1 MKLLFIHGFAE
12 DHTIFNEVRKTITQ
26 GEQIAIDL
34 EKVLANWHDA
44 PNDLDVQKM
53 ASYLIKKYE
62 ITAQDCVIGHSMGGW
77 IASYM
82 KQECGCK
89 AILLASL
96 TDQKKLITPLTNL
109 NLIKYLIKFGL
120 FQSSFIDSFLK
131 KEYKFQESKKLYD
144 GIIDGL
150 MKMDKKVL
158 YQQSQILFVKVK
170 PLTISPDLRVHA
182 RKDNIVR
189 FPEEKF
195 VEVSGDHFSLI
206 YHTEQVIK
214 ALQTVL

>member
-44 PNDLDVQKM
+44 PDDLDVQKM

-120 FQSSFIDSFLK
+120 FQSSFMDSFLK
-131 KEYKFQESKKLYD
+131 KGYKFQESKQLYD

-158 YQQSQILFVKVK
+158 YQQTQILFVKSK

-189 FPEEKF
+189 FPEEEF